1 MRPKKNSPVLV
12 FIKSDKTKENMKRN
26 ILKKY
31 TKKYTNFP
39 GQLSGV
45 FRIFTVRENCPNT
58 EIFLVRILLYLVRIQ
73 ENTDQMKLR
82 IWTLFTQFLSLIF
95 FIQRDFGFVK
105 IVTKTFMTFLK
116 LCKAACQKCR
126 TKVFL
131 HIKIAVKNFQI
142 CYNFLVRNLRFQ
154 IVTSNQPKISES
166 NLHCVK
172 SVRIRSF
179 SGPYFST
186 FGLNMERY
194 NVSLCIRGECGKI
207 SARKTLNK
215 DTSHAELIR
224 GA

>member
-1 MRPKKNSPVLV
+1 M
-12 FIKSDKTKENMKRN
+12 
-26 ILKKY
+26 
-31 TKKYTNFP
+31 
-39 GQLSGV
+39 
-45 FRIFTVRENCPNT
+45 
-58 EIFLVRILLYLVRIQ
+58 RILFYLVGIQ

-95 FIQRDFGFVK
+95 FIQRHFGFLK

-116 LCKAACQKCR
+116 LCKVACQKCR
-126 TKVFL
+126 TNIFL

-154 IVTSNQPKISES
+154 IVNSNQPKISES

-194 NVSLCIRGECGKI
+194 NVSLCIRATVKKYQPGKLRI
-207 SARKTLNK
+207 RTLL
-215 DTSHAELIR
+215 TQC
-224 GA
+224 